1 MVERIGE
8 ALVRIGAMKSFQ
20 VDDVLRLQKNGDKRL
35 FGEIAIELGYIDD
48 RAIKRYLEAKRS
60 AQGSAQA

>member
-1 MVERIGE
+1 MVEKIGE

-20 VDDVLRLQKNGDKRL
+20 VEDVLRLQEGGDRRL

-48 RAIKRYLEAKRS
+48 LAIQRYLSSKK
-60 AQGSAQA
+60 GS